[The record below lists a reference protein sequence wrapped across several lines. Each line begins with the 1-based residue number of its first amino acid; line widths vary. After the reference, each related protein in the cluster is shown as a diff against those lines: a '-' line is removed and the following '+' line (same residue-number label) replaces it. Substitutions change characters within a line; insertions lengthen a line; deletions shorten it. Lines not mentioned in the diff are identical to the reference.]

1 MNLQVL
7 LVDSPEQREAIYAI
21 RYAIYVEEMGKSP
34 PAADHQRR
42 WIRDGLDPSARLY
55 AVHNEAGGLVGTLR
69 LNRLSDLSDP
79 LRELEPLPMRRC
91 SSVSRRR
98 RSPTPRA

>member
-1 MNLQVL
+1 
-7 LVDSPEQREAIYAI
+7 
-21 RYAIYVEEMGKSP
+21 MGKSP

-79 LRELEPLPMRRC
+79 LRELEPLPIASLLERF
-91 SSVSRRR
+91 RRR